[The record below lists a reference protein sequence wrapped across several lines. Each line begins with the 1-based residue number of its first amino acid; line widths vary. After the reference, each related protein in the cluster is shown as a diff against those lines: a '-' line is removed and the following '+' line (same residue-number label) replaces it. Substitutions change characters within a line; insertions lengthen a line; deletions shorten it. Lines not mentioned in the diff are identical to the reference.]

1 MDRRRFLRRA
11 GAGVAGLTVL
21 AGCTGGNDGGAD
33 DTSGTETTTE
43 TTGSNGGETT
53 GADGT
58 TRTNRATDT
67 TGTDKTTG
75 TSEADGTSGTTTG
88 SASPSD
94 TLTVATYSS
103 FTGEGTAG
111 NWLKSAF
118 EDQYPETTVEFV
130 TPENGVNQYIQ
141 RAKQGA
147 PIDADVYVGLNTSDL
162 VRVSQELDETL
173 FPTIADSLD
182 RADTAKEELRVDP
195 DGRAIPYDT
204 GYISLVYNEDEVDE
218 PQTFESLLESRY
230 EGDLIAQNA
239 QQSDPGQ
246 AFLLWSIITQGEDGY
261 LNYWEQLLDNGVK
274 VLSDWE
280 PAYQAYMDGEAP
292 MVVSYSTDQVFY
304 HGPDVNMAKHQ
315 IGFLNDQ
322 GYANP
327 ETMALFADSE
337 NADLGRQ
344 FMNFMLTERAQ
355 SKIAVKNVQFP
366 AVEGV
371 TPGESFAKYAK
382 EPPEPVTF
390 SYDELA
396 GSVGTW
402 VSEWARLVASA

>member
-1 MDRRRFLRRA
+1 
-11 GAGVAGLTVL
+11 
-21 AGCTGGNDGGAD
+21 
-33 DTSGTETTTE
+33 
-43 TTGSNGGETT
+43 
-53 GADGT
+53 
-58 TRTNRATDT
+58 
-67 TGTDKTTG
+67 
-75 TSEADGTSGTTTG
+75 
-88 SASPSD
+88 
-94 TLTVATYSS
+94 VATYSS

-162 VRVSQELDETL
+162 VRVSQALDETL

-218 PQTFESLLESRY
+218 PRTFESLLESRY

-261 LNYWEQLLDNGVK
+261 LDYWEQLLDNGVK
-274 VLSDWE
+274 VLADWE

-366 AVEGV
+366 AVDGV

>member
-1 MDRRRFLRRA
+1 MDRRRFLQRA

-21 AGCTGGNDGGAD
+21 AGCTGGNDGSAD
-33 DTSGTETTTE
+33 DTSGAETTTE

-58 TRTNRATDT
+58 TGTNRATDT

-75 TSEADGTSGTTTG
+75 TSEANGTSGTTTG

-118 EDQYPETTVEFV
+118 EDEYPETTVEFV

-147 PIDADVYVGLNTSDL
+147 PINADVYVGLNTSDL

-173 FPTIADSLD
+173 FPAIADSLD
-182 RADTAKEELRVDP
+182 RADTVKDELRVDP

-261 LNYWEQLLDNGVK
+261 LDYWEQLLDNGVK
-274 VLSDWE
+274 VLADWE

-366 AVEGV
+366 AVDGV

>member
-58 TRTNRATDT
+58 TGTNGATDT
-67 TGTDKTTG
+67 TGTDETTA
-75 TSEADGTSGTTTG
+75 TSEANGTSGTTTG

-162 VRVSQELDETL
+162 VRVSQALDETL

-182 RADTAKEELRVDP
+182 RADMVKDELRVDP

-239 QQSDPGQ
+239 QQSDPGR
-246 AFLLWSIITQGEDGY
+246 AFLLWSIITQGENGY
-261 LNYWEQLLDNGVK
+261 LDYWEELLDNGVD
-274 VLSDWE
+274 VLADWE

>member
-21 AGCTGGNDGGAD
+21 AGCTGGNDGSAD

-67 TGTDKTTG
+67 TGTDETTA
-75 TSEADGTSGTTTG
+75 TSEANGTSGTTTG

-118 EDQYPETTVEFV
+118 EDEYPETTVEFV

-182 RADTAKEELRVDP
+182 RADMVKDELRVDP

-239 QQSDPGQ
+239 QQSDPGR

-274 VLSDWE
+274 VLADWE

-344 FMNFMLTERAQ
+344 FM
-355 SKIAVKNVQFP
+355 
-366 AVEGV
+366 
-371 TPGESFAKYAK
+371 
-382 EPPEPVTF
+382 
-390 SYDELA
+390 
-396 GSVGTW
+396 
-402 VSEWARLVASA
+402 